1 MEFLKQALSLPF
13 TRMWI
18 SSKKNTCGGKH
29 YRVLSK
35 SEMELNV
42 KKTSSQALLSCG
54 NGGGLDAFYFFLFCQ
69 NVRRVG
75 LGTSTDPKLHI
86 RTGKPASV
94 SASIL
99 LLNINCQ
106 TI

>member
-1 MEFLKQALSLPF
+1 MDFDQ
-13 TRMWI
+13 
-18 SSKKNTCGGKH
+18 KKPTCGGKH

-35 SEMELNV
+35 SNMELNV
-42 KKTSSQALLSCG
+42 KTTSSQALLSCG

-75 LGTSTDPKLHI
+75 LGRSTEPKLHI

-94 SASIL
+94 SVFCCKIL
-99 LLNINCQ
+99 TVCQ